1 MKSKL
6 ILVLLFAL
14 SSNLLSQN
22 DESVVAHVGNDK
34 ITAREFKLRLELSPY
49 IPKDQSMS
57 KDSVKYDFLYS
68 LIAEKLWALKAKE
81 QGIENTLEFD
91 FSLIPLKIYLFVM
104 LCLNRKSKARLAL
117 QQLIWKKEFINLSL
131 LRL

>member
-22 DESVVAHVGNDK
+22 DESVVAHIGNDK

-104 LCLNRKSKARLAL
+104 LCLNKSKARLAL